1 MDFAELID
9 QLHKAAQELFQHA
22 SELGDSLDSP
32 SALPRAQE
40 LLKTLCDTL
49 EKVHGFLG
57 EPNSPLHWL
66 VERVS
71 GTALADTLGRTKQF
85 LEEHRKTLIDLKV
98 PPKLIDQVI
107 GNLSVQVEGAGPENL
122 ATPQGIVAKD
132 VLAAVAECRDA
143 VCALS
148 RITEFAEDVLTPE
161 VLKHVVDAVAG
172 TALVIVDVTTA
183 AATAPHDWTGWV
195 LLKAI
200 KSTASGVSRIRRAV
214 GPLKDAVS
222 RWTSLIK
229 QKKLRKDPKPRL
241 RGGKT

>member
-9 QLHKAAQELFQHA
+9 QLHTAAQELFHHA

-40 LLKTLCDTL
+40 LLKTLCETL
-49 EKVHGFLG
+49 KKVHGLLG

-85 LEEHRKTLIDLKV
+85 LEEHRKTLVDLKV
-98 PPKLIDQVI
+98 PPKLLDEVI
-107 GNLSVQVEGAGPENL
+107 GNLSVQVKGAGPENL
-122 ATPQGIVAKD
+122 ATPQGIIAKD

-143 VCALS
+143 VCPLS
-148 RITEFAEDVLTPE
+148 QITEFAQDVLTPA
-161 VLKHVVDAVAG
+161 VLKHVVNAVAG
-172 TALVIVDVTTA
+172 TALIVVDVTAA

-200 KSTASGVSRIRRAV
+200 KSTASGVSRIRDAV
-214 GPLKDAVS
+214 GPLKEAVK
-222 RWTSLIK
+222 RWGSLIK
-229 QKKLRKDPKPRL
+229 QKRL
-241 RGGKT
+241 RQGPHPRVPGGKT